1 MRIREEKLNIL
12 VTGGAGFIGSTF
24 VRNLLDGKLNSEFDK
39 IFVLDNLSF
48 AGNIENLNGYMND
61 MRLEFIEG
69 DIRDAVVLD
78 QIISNV
84 SVIYNFA
91 AESHVDRS
99 IQDASDFI
107 SSNVNGV
114 FELLKSVLRNGKP
127 RFIQISTDEVYGSIS
142 SGSWTEE
149 DILEPNSPYA
159 ASKAAAEMVVRGMGK
174 THNIDYRITR
184 CSNNYGPNQHIEKLI
199 PLFISRLLNLET
211 VPLYGKGLNVRDW
224 IHVDDH
230 CQAIEMVSNLGK
242 SQEIYNIG
250 GGTELSNLDIT
261 YMLLSI
267 LGLGKDKISFV
278 EDRKGH
284 DHRYSLNSSKIEST
298 LGFIP
303 NIKFSEGLK
312 DTVNWYVDKKLKVL

>member
-24 VRNLLDGKLNSEFDK
+24 VKNLLDGKLNSEFDK
-39 IFVLDNLSF
+39 IFILDNLSF

-61 MRLEFIEG
+61 IRLEFIEG
-69 DIRDAVVLD
+69 DIRDAGVLD
-78 QIISNV
+78 QIVSNV
-84 SVIYNFA
+84 SFIYNFA

-107 SSNVNGV
+107 STNVNGV

-127 RFIQISTDEVYGSIS
+127 RFIQISTDEVYGSIN

-149 DILEPNSPYA
+149 YILEPNSPYA
-159 ASKAAAEMVVRGMGK
+159 ASKAAAEMIVRGMGK
-174 THNIDYRITR
+174 THNIDYMITR

-199 PLFISRLLNLET
+199 PSFITKLLNLET

-230 CQAIEMVSNLGK
+230 CRAIEKVGNSAK

-250 GGTELSNLDIT
+250 GGTELSNLEIT

-267 LGLGKDKISFV
+267 LGLGKDKINFV

-284 DHRYSLNSSKIEST
+284 DLRYSLNSSKIKST

-303 NIKFSEGLK
+303 SIEFSEGLRS
-312 DTVNWYVDKKLKVL
+312 TINWFRENR